1 MRHLTACL
9 LHQALTQLALALC
22 AAKQMQHACTQTPE
36 LQLLR
41 AVPLRCL
48 AGDSGEVNS
57 TNAVV
62 IFVAGAGVG
71 VARCDWRGNVR
82 AISASHA
89 QRAVF
94 KVKPAATGKNLKK
107 KEQHTADM

>member
-1 MRHLTACL
+1 M
-9 LHQALTQLALALC
+9 
-22 AAKQMQHACTQTPE
+22 QTPE

-41 AVPLRCL
+41 AVRYL
-48 AGDSGEVNS
+48 AGVSGEANS

-62 IFVAGAGVG
+62 IFVAGPGVG
-71 VARCDWRGNVR
+71 VARRDWRGNVR
-82 AISASHA
+82 AISASRA

-94 KVKPAATGKNLKK
+94 KVKPAATGKKLKK